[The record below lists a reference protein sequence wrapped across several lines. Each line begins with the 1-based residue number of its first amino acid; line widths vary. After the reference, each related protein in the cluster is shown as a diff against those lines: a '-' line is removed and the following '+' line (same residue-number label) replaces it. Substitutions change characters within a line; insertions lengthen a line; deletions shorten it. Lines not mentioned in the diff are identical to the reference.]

1 MYDNLSASIDSD
13 GRMQTNEQFIY
24 CMQQTAGTPTDQY
37 NQITIK
43 LKKSGSPNVD
53 LKGVVMSGSVV
64 TPGSSASMTIVEC
77 SNNIINSGDVTTSY
91 TDYTFTFDSNHSLA
105 SGAQFGLGITTNSSS
120 DNSNELLV
128 GLHNGLVTDYQIGR
142 ASGSVMSCSGTRT
155 MFYSHPS
162 GYSMCAKLE
171 KVIPEISSVGLPPP
185 PIILER
191 F

>member
-24 CMQQTAGTPTDQY
+24 CMQQTAVTPTDEY

-105 SGAQFGLGITTNSSS
+105 SGVQFGLGWFWTYICYQTFSYK
-120 DNSNELLV
+120 SN
-128 GLHNGLVTDYQIGR
+128 Y
-142 ASGSVMSCSGTRT
+142 TRWSIWCRLYWWCIRWLW
-155 MFYSHPS
+155 F
-162 GYSMCAKLE
+162 
-171 KVIPEISSVGLPPP
+171 I
-185 PIILER
+185 
-191 F
+191 